1 MTNRVIRLQNIDDMT
16 KLFRNAFTHTAV
28 EKPPIGLKAF
38 IKHKNFYLNLTH
50 YGAVIPTQEE
60 LYSVEEIKVTSS
72 LVIHL
77 IVHSWLI
84 TGVLKNAFNL

>member
-1 MTNRVIRLQNIDDMT
+1 VYQCLALQAAVPSFVGMTNRVIRLQNIDDMT

-50 YGAVIPTQEE
+50 YGAVIPTQEGTCI
-60 LYSVEEIKVTSS
+60 LRK
-72 LVIHL
+72 
-77 IVHSWLI
+77 
-84 TGVLKNAFNL
+84 K